1 MRKLFIYISIACLFF
16 LAGCN
21 TSTPEPTLEPEPTT
35 PSPTEEPTPVPSP
48 VPTEVVDYCV
58 DCHTDK
64 EQLIAVAEPVLE
76 TESESS
82 GVG

>member
-1 MRKLFIYISIACLFF
+1 MQKLFICLSILCLF
-16 LAGCN
+16 LLVGCN
-21 TSTPEPTLEPEPTT
+21 TATPAPEPEPTQLPTETPTLVPTPEPTK
-35 PSPTEEPTPVPSP
+35 
-48 VPTEVVDYCV
+48 VVDYCV

-64 EQLIAVAEPVLE
+64 ERLISVAMPVLE

>member
-1 MRKLFIYISIACLFF
+1 MRKLFICLSILCLFF

-21 TSTPEPTLEPEPTT
+21 TSTPVPEPEPTQ
-35 PSPTEEPTPVPSP
+35 SPTETPTLVPTPK
-48 VPTEVVDYCV
+48 PTQVVDYCV

-64 EQLIAVAEPVLE
+64 EQLISVAKPVLE